1 MFDEFLLISDL
12 MLGWQ
17 VTEKEGS
24 DTNSKEKN
32 LGMLREVIISL
43 VTSGPIPD
51 YLVRRCLFDPL
62 RRFIITRNYK
72 RQIIKPRG
80 RRGE

>member
-17 VTEKEGS
+17 VTEEEGS
-24 DTNSKEKN
+24 HTNSKEKI
-32 LGMLREVIISL
+32 LGILREVVIRL

-62 RRFIITRNYK
+62 RRSIITRNYK
-72 RQIIKPRG
+72 RQTLKPRG
-80 RRGE
+80 

>member
-1 MFDEFLLISDL
+1 VVYSAEGSCYGEEHCKPCHTLHMFDEFLLMSDL

-43 VTSGPIPD
+43 VTSVPIPVLD
-51 YLVRRCLFDPL
+51 SLL
-62 RRFIITRNYK
+62 
-72 RQIIKPRG
+72 
-80 RRGE
+80 